1 MDTKALIARLLEQ
14 REFMVDL
21 GEGLRVKVRRPAE
34 AELPDYVLARSEAAT
49 HLRCVVGWEGF
60 SEATLFG
67 AAVGSSDPLPFNAAL
82 WLTAGSDRRDWIT
95 LIADAI
101 STAVLAH
108 IEAKGGTA
116 KN

>member
-14 REFMVDL
+14 RETMVEL
-21 GEGLRVKVRRPAE
+21 GDGLRVKVRRPSE
-34 AELPDYVLARSEAAT
+34 AELPDYVLARADATT

-67 AAVGSSDPLPFNAAL
+67 AAVGSSDPLPFSADV
-82 WLTAGSDRRDWIT
+82 WLTAASDRRDWIG

-108 IEAKGGTA
+108 IESKADTA